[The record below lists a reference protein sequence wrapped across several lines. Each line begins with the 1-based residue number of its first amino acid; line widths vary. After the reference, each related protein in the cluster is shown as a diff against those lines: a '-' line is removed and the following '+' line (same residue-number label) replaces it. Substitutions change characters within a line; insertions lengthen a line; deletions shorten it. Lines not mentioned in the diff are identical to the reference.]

1 MEVMATNATEMYS
14 RNGTIRR
21 FKLVYAIIL
30 ILCLLWCSLFISVPF
45 LADGS
50 SLSRKASAM
59 ITLFF
64 SPICHQAANRSFQ
77 IYGHP
82 LAVCAR
88 CTGIYGGFLLGV
100 ILYPFIRGWKN
111 TAPPPNW
118 LLIAGLLPSGLEFIL
133 SRLRGG
139 YPDPLL
145 RSFTGSILGGAV
157 SIFVVPAIFNAFV
170 LRGKSSL
177 LFKKNEGWKKSQIFK

>member
-88 CTGIYGGFLLGV
+88 CTGIYGGFLIGV
-100 ILYPFIRGWKN
+100 ILYPFIRGWRN

-118 LLIAGLLPSGLEFIL
+118 ILIAGLLPSGLEFIL
-133 SRLRGG
+133 SRLRVV

-145 RSFTGSILGGAV
+145 RSFTGSILGGVV

-177 LFKKNEGWKKSQIFK
+177 LLKKNEG